1 MVRRSWTTAGLLALV
16 ALGATTVFAIPA
28 LYEAGSSVYMT
39 VVGGAEVLFTALGL
53 IFATWASRL
62 PGLPPRIRR
71 AWRWMLP
78 TYALWLADVIL
89 YGIFPGQPFPS
100 LPEVG
105 QLLIAPV
112 TLAGILAFTRIP
124 GSRTERIKLWLDA
137 GVVAVGSAMV
147 LWFMILSPA
156 LAGAASATWRELT
169 PSIAR
174 PLLDA
179 ALLFGVGVVLL
190 QGAEAVV
197 ARLPLTTVVAA
208 ILLIMIGDMRR
219 AYVVNHG
226 GSLWPSPDQTMF
238 WVAGLFMLMLAP
250 YLQVWRTQ
258 HRAAPEAAAAP
269 TGPPRWPYLTA
280 IPGYLLLMFTVGVE
294 HPYPASGLIAGAFLV
309 STLVFGRQMVAARE
323 NRRMAV
329 TDQLTGLANRVQM
342 YEALPR
348 AMARAHRNHTLVAVM
363 VIDMNGF
370 KQINDEFGHQAGDQ
384 LLIGFGRLLRRCV
397 LGSDLVV
404 RLGGDEF
411 AIVLPDLTDPGH
423 AQAVVQR
430 IRAAMAEP
438 VRVGSTVVQP
448 SASIGVAFARPGDHS
463 VDDLLHRAD
472 VAMYDA
478 KKKARPTTPPV
489 LHRTVPGT
497 SKGQD
502 REPADNE
509 N

>member
-1 MVRRSWTTAGLLALV
+1 MVRRWWGTAGLLALV
-16 ALGATTVFAIPA
+16 VLGATAVIAIPA
-28 LYEAGSSVYMT
+28 LSRAGTSTYMT
-39 VVGGAEVLFTALGL
+39 VVGGSEMLFSAFGL
-53 IFATWASRL
+53 IFAAWASRL
-62 PGLPPRIRR
+62 PDLPPRIRR

-78 TYALWLADVIL
+78 TYGLWLVDVLL
-89 YGIFPGQPFPS
+89 YGMFPGQPFPS

-112 TLAGILAFTRIP
+112 TLAGILAFTRLP
-124 GSRTERIKLWLDA
+124 AARTERIKLWLDA
-137 GVVAVGSAMV
+137 GVVAVGSGMV
-147 LWFMILSPA
+147 LWFLVVSPA
-156 LAGAASATWRELT
+156 LAGAADATWRELT

-190 QGAEAVV
+190 QGTEVAA

-208 ILLIMIGDMRR
+208 IILILAGDMRR

-238 WVAGLFMLMLAP
+238 WVGGLFMLMLAP
-250 YLQVWRTQ
+250 YLQVWRSR
-258 HRAAPEAAAAP
+258 HPASPGAAGS

-280 IPGYLLLMFTVGVE
+280 IPGYVLLMITVGRE
-294 HPYPASGLIAGAFLV
+294 HPYPASGLIAGAFMV

-348 AMARAHRNHTLVAVM
+348 TLARAHRNHTLVAVL

-370 KQINDEFGHQAGDQ
+370 KQINDEFGHRAGDQ
-384 LLIGFGRLLRRCV
+384 LLIGFARLLRGCV

-411 AIVLPDLTDPGH
+411 AVVLSNLTEPDH

-438 VRVGSTVVQP
+438 ITVGATVVQP
-448 SASIGVAFARPGDHS
+448 SASIGVAFAHPDTDVS
-463 VDDLLHRAD
+463 IDELLHRAD
-472 VAMYDA
+472 VAMYDVKKRA
-478 KKKARPTTPPV
+478 KVT
-489 LHRTVPGT
+489 
-497 SKGQD
+497 D
-502 REPADNE
+502 
-509 N
+509 